1 MNLPE
6 FQTLNVTH
14 DRGVLQV
21 RLNRP
26 EVRNAMSLAM
36 VHELINV
43 MDWAAENALRAV
55 VLRGEQGHF
64 CAGGDVQ
71 DMVKARM
78 QAAEITQANP
88 YAALNRA
95 FGHLLQKAEHLP
107 AVLIVV
113 LEGAVLGG
121 GLGLTAVS
129 DVAIAHQQAKFGLPE
144 TGLGLIPA
152 QIAPFLVRR
161 MGLTTTRRLALL
173 GLRFDAD
180 EARRCGLV
188 HEVATTD
195 EELQTML
202 EHTLQQVRQCAPQA
216 NRVTKQLLLSSPNEA
231 ELDAWLDKAAKHFSE
246 AVRGAEGMEGTMA
259 FMQKRPATWTQD

>member
-6 FQTLNVTH
+6 FQTLKVTTEH
-14 DRGVLQV
+14 GVLLVQ
-21 RLNRP
+21 LNRP

-36 VHELINV
+36 VHELIQV
-43 MDWAAENALRAV
+43 MDLAAEYSLRAV

-78 QAAEITQANP
+78 QAADATQADP

-95 FGHLLQKAEHLP
+95 FGRLLQKAEHLP
-107 AVLIVV
+107 CVLIVV

-129 DVAIAHQQAKFGLPE
+129 DVAIAHHQAKFGLPE

-180 EARRCGLV
+180 EARRCGLI
-188 HEVATTD
+188 HEVAATD
-195 EELQTML
+195 EDLQSLL
-202 EHTLQQVRQCAPQA
+202 EQTLQKVRQCAPQA
-216 NRVTKQLLLSSPNEA
+216 NRVTKQLLLSSPHEA
-231 ELDAWLDKAAKHFSE
+231 ELDGWLDRAAQHFSE

-259 FMQKRPATWTQD
+259 FMQKRPASWTQA